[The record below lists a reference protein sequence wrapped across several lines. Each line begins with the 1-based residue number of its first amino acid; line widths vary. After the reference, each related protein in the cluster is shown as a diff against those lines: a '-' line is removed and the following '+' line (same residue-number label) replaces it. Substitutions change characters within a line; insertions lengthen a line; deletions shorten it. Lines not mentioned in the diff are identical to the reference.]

1 MKRMS
6 RRASSKKVKVLPQ
19 DEMTRVMS
27 TQELETLPTERP
39 IMARPIMARRTS
51 AKVID
56 VN

>member
-39 IMARPIMARRTS
+39 IMTRRTS